1 MTKPSYDECLVEAEL
16 RARAC
21 YAEPARHYH
30 DARHLDDCLRHLDRI
45 GELADHERQT
55 LRWALLWHDAIYD
68 ARRSDNEEQSAAL
81 VRRELAACGVDGH
94 AITEVTRLILLTKD
108 HKVAEGDRLG
118 ALIVSIDLAILGADP
133 NRYQAYARDVR
144 QEYAHVPE
152 EAWRA
157 GRTAVLKSL
166 MADGPV
172 FADPAFSATLED
184 QARTNMS
191 DELRS
196 LAAD

>member
-1 MTKPSYDECLVEAEL
+1 M
-16 RARAC
+16 
-21 YAEPARHYH
+21 
-30 DARHLDDCLRHLDRI
+30 
-45 GELADHERQT
+45 
-55 LRWALLWHDAIYD
+55 
-68 ARRSDNEEQSAAL
+68 
-81 VRRELAACGVDGH
+81 
-94 AITEVTRLILLTKD
+94 TRLILLTKD